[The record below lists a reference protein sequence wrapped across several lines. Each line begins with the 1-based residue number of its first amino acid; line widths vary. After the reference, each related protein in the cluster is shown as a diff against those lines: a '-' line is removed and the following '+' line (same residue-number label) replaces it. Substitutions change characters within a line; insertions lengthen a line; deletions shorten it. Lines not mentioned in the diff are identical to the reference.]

1 MSVAQS
7 TVVTNWFKGKE
18 LNFALGV
25 NISLSR
31 LGSVFNANTIPAL
44 LQNYSLGTAFFFG
57 FGVCCFS
64 LLNATGVC
72 IMDKYAE
79 VKDGKKKDTEET
91 KKDEKIKLSDLK
103 QLRLPFW
110 LLCISCVVTYM
121 TIFPY
126 I

>member
-1 MSVAQS
+1 
-7 TVVTNWFKGKE
+7 
-18 LNFALGV
+18 
-25 NISLSR
+25 
-31 LGSVFNANTIPAL
+31 
-44 LQNYSLGTAFFFG
+44 
-57 FGVCCFS
+57 
-64 LLNATGVC
+64 
-72 IMDKYAE
+72 MDKYAE
-79 VKDGKKKDTEET
+79 VKDGKKKDTEEI